1 MMEMD
6 QELEEIYQQVADQI
20 SVEEFSDRVEEKV
33 TLMAGLCDR
42 RTAAMLVARELG
54 ASDVLTKIGRIRPET
69 GNVTFVGRVLNV
81 PDVREFMRSD
91 GSTGRVASLTLGDE
105 TGTVR
110 VSLWD
115 ETTDLIKSGDIK
127 VDQCLKI
134 RGLAKEG
141 YSGTE
146 VSLDR
151 SGGLE
156 EVDQDIRARI
166 EPYKIEE
173 LRRDMSDVNLV
184 ARVIDPGM
192 AREFLRKDGSRGL
205 VRTVLLGDET
215 GKVRLTLWDDQA
227 GQDLAEGETLE
238 VINATV
244 RERYGGLEIQTGGYS
259 AIRKSAQKVNFK
271 ETMVPVKDLQ
281 PGTIVSLEGF
291 VTGLGEV
298 REFQRQ
304 DGSQGQVANIY
315 LSDQTGRVKVALWGD
330 HVRLIEGLD
339 LGYKATLIDA
349 QVKSGWNEELEISCG
364 WRTRITFAPPD

>member
-6 QELEEIYQQVADQI
+6 QELTEIYQQVADQI
-20 SVEEFSDRVEEKV
+20 LAEEFLDRVEEKV
-33 TLMAGLCDR
+33 ILMAGLCDR

-54 ASDVLTKIGRIRPET
+54 ASDVLTKIGRIRPEM

-127 VDQCLKI
+127 ADQCLKV

-146 VSLDR
+146 VALGR

-156 EVDQDIRARI
+156 EVDLDIKPRL
-166 EPYKIEE
+166 EPYKIGE

-184 ARVIDPGM
+184 AKVLDPGVV
-192 AREFLRKDGSRGL
+192 REFQRKDGSKGQ

-215 GKVRLTLWDDQA
+215 GKIRLTLWDDQA
-227 GQDLAEGETLE
+227 GQELAEGETLE
-238 VINATV
+238 IINAIA
-244 RERYGGLEIQTGGYS
+244 RERYGGLEIQTGNYS
-259 AIRKSAQKVNFK
+259 AIRKSAQRVSFQ

-281 PGTIVSLEGF
+281 QGTIVSLQGF

-298 REFQRQ
+298 REFQKQ
-304 DGSQGQVANIY
+304 DGSLGQVANIY
-315 LSDQTGRVKVALWGD
+315 ISDETGRVKVALWGD

-339 LGYKATLIDA
+339 LGYKAELIDA

-364 WRTRITFAPPD
+364 WRTKITFAPPD